1 MTVFTYVVSIGIVK
15 GIHYR
20 WVLLPSAI
28 GHKTYCI
35 NLYKNDSNVKLLSN
49 FKKYSAAF
57 ILFKN

>member
-20 WVLLPSAI
+20 RVLLPSAI
-28 GHKTYCI
+28 GHKTHCI
-35 NLYKNDSNVKLLSN
+35 NLYRSKNDSHVKLLSN

-57 ILFKN
+57 IL